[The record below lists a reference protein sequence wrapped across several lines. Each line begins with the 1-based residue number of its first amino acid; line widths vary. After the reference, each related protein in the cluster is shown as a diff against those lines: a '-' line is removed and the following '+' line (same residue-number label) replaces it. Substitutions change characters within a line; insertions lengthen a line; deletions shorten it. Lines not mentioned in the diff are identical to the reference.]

1 MPSWRSRWT
10 STCHCE
16 RLRPSARA
24 RWSKRLRKRRAMS
37 WRRKPKLR
45 SGSYVMPAMMISR
58 HSLSK
63 LINTSATRS
72 VHLGDAALVLLRH
85 KWRVLLR
92 AIFRTQQGHLDKRLA
107 RATIIRRRRVAIELG
122 MWRSGLIGGASGSVT
137 GGKAKLREPRG
148 GKRSRGGNR
157 SPLGDQEAVCGDAEC
172 GMVMKASPSSPFI
185 VPKPEFLL
193 EFLIVAL

>member
-1 MPSWRSRWT
+1 M
-10 STCHCE
+10 
-16 RLRPSARA
+16 LSA
-24 RWSKRLRKRRAMS
+24 SGTKRLKSFAFWESQARGQNRRA
-37 WRRKPKLR
+37 
-45 SGSYVMPAMMISR
+45 GSPRGHGNGKTGCEV
-58 HSLSK
+58 
-63 LINTSATRS
+63 
-72 VHLGDAALVLLRH
+72 LVLLRH

-157 SPLGDQEAVCGDAEC
+157 SPLGDQEAVCGDAVWHGDESL
-172 GMVMKASPSSPFI
+172 AI
-185 VPKPEFLL
+185 L
-193 EFLIVAL
+193 ALHSAQARILA